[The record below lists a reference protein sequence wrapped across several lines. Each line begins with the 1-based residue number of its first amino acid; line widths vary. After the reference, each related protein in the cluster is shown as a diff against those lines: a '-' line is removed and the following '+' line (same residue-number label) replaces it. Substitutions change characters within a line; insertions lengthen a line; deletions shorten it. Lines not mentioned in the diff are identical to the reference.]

1 MKVACIQLSSG
12 ENYNKNCRQVIFYIN
27 QAIKKKA
34 DLIITPE
41 TTSIITSDKKI
52 LYKNSYSMNKDPLVK
67 EIKKISKKNKKW
79 ILIGS
84 LSIRDK
90 NKLRNRSIM
99 INPKGNIVIYYDKIS
114 MFDVKLPN
122 KEQHRESR
130 TFIAG
135 KKLKSINLPWGKLGL
150 TICYDIRYPE
160 IYRNLSKKHLHFIS
174 VPSAFTKITG
184 QKHWLALL
192 KARAIENFCYIFA
205 PNQTGK
211 NTKKRETFGHSVIIS
226 PDGKI
231 LRLKKSGIG
240 VIYADIKPNLSMQL
254 RKIIPSYKLSVI

>member
-12 ENYNKNCRQVIFYIN
+12 ENYNKNCKQIIYFIN
-27 QAIKKKA
+27 QAIRKKA

-41 TTSIITSDKKI
+41 TSSIITSNKKK
-52 LYKNSYSMNKDPLVK
+52 LFKNSYPMKQDPLVK
-67 EIKKISKKNKKW
+67 DIKKISKKNKKW

-84 LSIRDK
+84 LPIKDRG
-90 NKLRNRSIM
+90 KLRNRSIM
-99 INPKGNIVIYYDKIS
+99 ISPKGNITAYYDKIK

-122 KEQHRESR
+122 KEHHQESKR
-130 TFIAG
+130 FKPG
-135 KKLKSINLPWGKLGL
+135 NKLVTVNLPWGRLGL
-150 TICYDIRYPE
+150 TICFDLRFPE
-160 IYRNLSKKHLHFIS
+160 IYRNLSKKKLNFIS

-184 QKHWLALL
+184 QKHWLELL

-211 NTKKRETFGHSVIIS
+211 NTKKRETFGHSTIIS

-231 LRLKKSGIG
+231 LKLKKSGIG
-240 VIYADIKPNLSMQL
+240 IVYADIKPNLSMQL
-254 RKIIPSYKLSVI
+254 RKIIPSLN

>member
-12 ENYNKNCRQVIFYIN
+12 ENYNKNFKQVIFYIN

-41 TTSIITSDKKI
+41 TTSIITNDKKI

-84 LSIRDK
+84 IAIKDK
-90 NKLRNRSIM
+90 NKYRNRSIM
-99 INPKGNIVIYYDKIS
+99 VGPKGNIVTYYDKIK

-122 KEQHRESR
+122 KEQHKESK
-130 TFIAG
+130 TYKPG
-135 KKLKSINLPWGKLGL
+135 KKLVTVNLPWGRLGL
-150 TICYDIRYPE
+150 TICFDLRFPE
-160 IYRNLSKKHLHFIS
+160 IYRNLSKKKLHFIS

-184 QKHWLALL
+184 QKHWIELL

-211 NTKKRETFGHSVIIS
+211 NTKKRETFGHSAIIS

-231 LRLKKSGIG
+231 LKLKKSGIG
-240 VIYADIKPNLSMQL
+240 IIYANIKPNLSMQL
-254 RKIIPSYKLSVI
+254 RKIIPSLN

>member
-12 ENYNKNCRQVIFYIN
+12 ENYNKNFKQVIFYIN

-84 LSIRDK
+84 IAIKDK
-90 NKLRNRSIM
+90 NKFRNRSIM
-99 INPKGNIVIYYDKIS
+99 VGPKGNIVTYYDKIK

-122 KEQHRESR
+122 KEQHKESR
-130 TFIAG
+130 TYKPG
-135 KKLKSINLPWGKLGL
+135 KKLVTVNLPWGRLGL
-150 TICYDIRYPE
+150 TICFDLRFPE
-160 IYRNLSKKHLHFIS
+160 IYRNLSKKKLHFIS
-174 VPSAFTKITG
+174 VPLAFTKITG
-184 QKHWLALL
+184 QKHWIELL

-211 NTKKRETFGHSVIIS
+211 NTKKRETFGHSAIIS

-231 LRLKKSGIG
+231 LKLKKSGNGI
-240 VIYADIKPNLSMQL
+240 IYANIKPNLSMQL
-254 RKIIPSYKLSVI
+254 RKIIPSLN

>member
-12 ENYNKNCRQVIFYIN
+12 ENYNKNCKQIIYFIN
-27 QAIKKKA
+27 QAIRKKA

-41 TTSIITSDKKI
+41 TTSIITSDKKK
-52 LYKNSYSMNKDPLVK
+52 LFKNSYPMKKDPLVK
-67 EIKKISKKNKKW
+67 DIKKISKKNKKW

-84 LSIRDK
+84 LPIKDRR
-90 NKLRNRSIM
+90 KLRNRSIM
-99 INPKGNIVIYYDKIS
+99 IGPKGNIAAYYDKIK

-122 KEQHRESR
+122 KEKHQESK
-130 TFIAG
+130 TFKPG
-135 KKLKSINLPWGKLGL
+135 KKLVTINLPWGRLGL
-150 TICYDIRYPE
+150 TICFDLRFPE
-160 IYRNLSKKHLHFIS
+160 IYRNLSKKKLNFIS

-211 NTKKRETFGHSVIIS
+211 NTKKRETFGHSTIIS

-231 LRLKKSGIG
+231 LKLKKSGIG
-240 VIYADIKPNLSMQL
+240 IVYVDIKPNLSMQL
-254 RKIIPSYKLSVI
+254 RKIIPSLN

>member
-12 ENYNKNCRQVIFYIN
+12 ENYNKNFKQVIFYIN
-27 QAIKKKA
+27 QAITKKA

-84 LSIRDK
+84 IAIKDK
-90 NKLRNRSIM
+90 NKYRNRSIM
-99 INPKGNIVIYYDKIS
+99 VGPKGNIVTYYDKIK
-114 MFDVKLPN
+114 MFDVKLSN
-122 KEQHRESR
+122 KEQHKESK
-130 TFIAG
+130 TYKPG
-135 KKLKSINLPWGKLGL
+135 KKLVTVNLPWGRLGL
-150 TICYDIRYPE
+150 TICFDLRFPE
-160 IYRNLSKKHLHFIS
+160 IYRNLSKKKLHFIS

-184 QKHWLALL
+184 QKHWIELL

-211 NTKKRETFGHSVIIS
+211 NTKKRETFGHSAIIS

-231 LRLKKSGIG
+231 LKLKKSGIG
-240 VIYADIKPNLSMQL
+240 IVYADIKPNLSMQL
-254 RKIIPSYKLSVI
+254 RKIIPSLN

>member
-12 ENYNKNCRQVIFYIN
+12 ENYNKNFKQIILYIN
-27 QAIKKKA
+27 QAIKNKS

-41 TTSIITSDKKI
+41 TSSIITSNKKI
-52 LYKNSYSMNKDPLVK
+52 LFNNTYTMNKDPLIK
-67 EIKKISKKNKKW
+67 EIRNISKKKRKW

-84 LSIRDK
+84 LPIKDK

-99 INPKGNIVIYYDKIS
+99 IGPKGNIVTYYDKIS
-114 MFDVKLPN
+114 MFDVKLQN
-122 KEQHRESR
+122 KEQHKESKTYR
-130 TFIAG
+130 PG
-135 KKLKSINLPWGKLGL
+135 NKLVTVEMPWGKLGL
-150 TICYDIRYPE
+150 TICYDIRFPE
-160 IYRNLSKKHLHFIS
+160 IYRNLSKKNLNFIS

-184 QKHWLALL
+184 TKHWLTLL

-211 NTKKRETFGHSVIIS
+211 NTNKRETFGHSVIIS

-231 LRLKKSGIG
+231 LKLKKTGIG
-240 VIYADIKPNLSMQL
+240 NIYADIKPELSMKL
-254 RKIIPSYKLSVI
+254 RKIIPSLN